1 MSEAQFDPGG
11 FYEFDLAHGAVRTRT
26 GARVVVLSDSVVT
39 PLVATA
45 VQKGDL
51 TPVRRLGRDIGQH
64 VSDALGSSPS
74 ELAPETVLGHVSAV
88 LALFGWG
95 RLSFERWGEAVVVV
109 GEGVPS
115 LDDDNLGIAAL
126 LGGLFSALAGR
137 DVACVPASAERFVL
151 VDPSIAEQVWIWS
164 KEGSELPEIIGS
176 LTASEGA

>member
-1 MSEAQFDPGG
+1 
-11 FYEFDLAHGAVRTRT
+11 
-26 GARVVVLSDSVVT
+26 
-39 PLVATA
+39 
-45 VQKGDL
+45 
-51 TPVRRLGRDIGQH
+51 
-64 VSDALGSSPS
+64 
-74 ELAPETVLGHVSAV
+74 
-88 LALFGWG
+88 
-95 RLSFERWGEAVVVV
+95 
-109 GEGVPS
+109 